1 MAQTT
6 TLNFNVI
13 GQSLERLDNNKIVEK
28 AKNYVE
34 AQFSFNEVW
43 ENTTKAILIEG
54 SNLKYKAYLNEENK
68 CSIPNR
74 VVRHDGFTLTVVGED
89 SEKFITITT
98 NDLFIPIAKNNAEID
113 VPKYVEVI
121 ESDTL
126 DVTREGEKYNLEIP
140 ESYKNCYIV
149 TRNDISDITV
159 LSNDTYSVTL
169 SEEIEQVITDFK
181 QNLYVDWVTEFPE
194 LSNTLGI
201 IKLTNCYPSKKINGD
216 EEVPTYYVFSATDSV
231 EDFSMGFFYEDDT
244 WKVTITH
251 GALADREYV
260 SMEVS
265 RLENEIGEKSK
276 VVPNPTLS
284 GDEPDLE
291 GAEIDGIKYKVGGG
305 SKSYLHKISIT
316 FSLIAYGNLGNISLL
331 ITNSNNT
338 PIGKEFFRNTLGY
351 DTSNNLCYI
360 TGFIDNTSS
369 STSYKDKYIVIGFYI
384 TSNWQLGI
392 RLLALSD
399 LSIVNVNSY
408 YSGITDTVTEV

>member
-13 GQSLERLDNNKIVEK
+13 GQSLERLDDNRIVEK

-68 CSIPNR
+68 CLIPNR

-89 SEKFITITT
+89 SEKYITITT
-98 NDLFIPIAKNNAEID
+98 NDLFIPILSNNVTD
-113 VPKYVEVI
+113 DTPSYVEEI
-121 ESDTL
+121 ESETL
-126 DVTREGEKYNLEIP
+126 DVTRHGEKYNLEIP
-140 ESYKNCYIV
+140 DNYI
-149 TRNDISDITV
+149 TNTK
-159 LSNDTYSVTL
+159 LSQELEN
-169 SEEIEQVITDFK
+169 
-181 QNLYVDWVTEFPE
+181 YVDNESLEETLEDYVKETDLSDYATKQE
-194 LSNTLGI
+194 L
-201 IKLTNCYPSKKINGD
+201 NG
-216 EEVPTYYVFSATDSV
+216 
-231 EDFSMGFFYEDDT
+231 
-244 WKVTITH
+244 
-251 GALADREYV
+251 
-260 SMEVS
+260 
-265 RLENEIGEKSK
+265 KST
-276 VVPNPTLS
+276 VIPNPTMS
-284 GDEPDLE
+284 GDEPNLE

-305 SKSYLHKISIT
+305 GKSYLHKISIT
-316 FSLIAYGNLGNISLL
+316 FSLIAYGNLGQISLL

-360 TGFIDNTSS
+360 TGFIDNITSS
-369 STSYKDKYIVIGFYI
+369 SSYKDKYIVIGFYV

-392 RLLALSD
+392 RLLGLSD

-408 YSGITDTVTEV
+408 YSNITDTITEE